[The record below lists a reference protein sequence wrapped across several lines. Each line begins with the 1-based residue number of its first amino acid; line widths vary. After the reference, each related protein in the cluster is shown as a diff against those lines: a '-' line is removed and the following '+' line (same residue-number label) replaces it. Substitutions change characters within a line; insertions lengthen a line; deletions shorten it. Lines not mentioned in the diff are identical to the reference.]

1 MKTVFLES
9 HNIKNLYFGFG
20 QFNYHLIKALAKIE
34 HPDYKIVLH
43 GKNID
48 WLKKEFGASFDYKKS
63 FSLRRYAPFRIRKK
77 YDLWHSLNQNI
88 KIEPYHDIP
97 YLLTVH
103 NITHIK
109 NPDSYL
115 HEKVHQR
122 FQNKLNRSTAITYIS
137 EFAKQSTHQYFN
149 VPNVPEYVIYNGN
162 PLTNVNLP
170 NNFEPPLVPQKP
182 FLFSIGQITARK
194 NFISLVRMLPIL
206 KDFQLIIGGKNTTE
220 TANELMEEAEKLGVK
235 DRIFLIGNISENQK
249 KYYYKKCDAF
259 VFPSLREGFGLPVIE
274 AMLFGK
280 PVFTSNNTSLPEIGG
295 KIAYYW
301 DHYNPEYMAQV
312 FNKGMQHF
320 SEHKEELQKKSIER
334 ANHFDWDAAAQQYAQ
349 VYQSIISK

>member
-1 MKTVFLES
+1 MKSVFLES

-20 QFNYHLIKALAKIE
+20 QFNYHLIKALSKIE
-34 HPDYKIVLH
+34 HPDYQITLH
-43 GKNID
+43 GKD
-48 WLKKEFGASFDYKKS
+48 TAWLREEFGNSFKYKKS
-63 FSLRRYAPFRIRKK
+63 ISLRRYPLFRIRKK

-122 FQNKLNRSTAITYIS
+122 FQKKLNRSTAITYIS
-137 EFAKQSTHQYFN
+137 EFAKHSTHEFFS
-149 VPNVPEYVIYNGN
+149 VPKVPEYVIHNGN
-162 PLTNVNLP
+162 PLTNVNTP
-170 NNFEPPLVPQKP
+170 DSFTPDFIPTKP

-194 NFISLVRMLPIL
+194 NFVSLVRMLAKL
-206 KDFQLIIGGKNTTE
+206 KDFQLVIGGKDTTD
-220 TANELMEEAEKLGVK
+220 TAKELIEEAEKLNVK
-235 DRIFLIGNISENQK
+235 DRLFLIGNISENQK
-249 KYYYKKCDAF
+249 KYYYKNCEAF

-295 KIAYYW
+295 NIAYYW
-301 DHYNPEYMAQV
+301 DHYDPEYMAHI
-312 FNKGMQHF
+312 FEKGMQNF
-320 SEHKEELQKKSIER
+320 SENKKMLQQQSIDR
-334 ANHFDWDAAAQQYAQ
+334 AKTFSWDTAAKQYAK